1 MFHYTK
7 LDMFSND
14 IKELADSDGYV
25 AERNDLR
32 EDFQFPDNKYNNR
45 DSWKA
50 HVDLCVQMTQV
61 AKQKLNN
68 WQSINR

>member
-25 AERNDLR
+25 AEEDDLR
-32 EDFQFPDNKYNNR
+32 EDFQFPENKYNNR
-45 DSWKA
+45 DSWQH
-50 HVDLCVQMTQV
+50 HVSQCIQMTQI

-68 WQSINR
+68 WQSQNG